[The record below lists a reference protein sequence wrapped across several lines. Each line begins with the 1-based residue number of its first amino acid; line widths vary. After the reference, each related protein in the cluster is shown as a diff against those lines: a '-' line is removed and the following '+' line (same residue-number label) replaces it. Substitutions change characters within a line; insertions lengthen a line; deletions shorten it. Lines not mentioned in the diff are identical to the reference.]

1 MSLWLTTISLIR
13 PGSFMASINLK
24 DAYYSISV
32 SEQDRKYLLFEW
44 QGSYY
49 QLTCLRDGLSCAPR
63 LFTKIL
69 KPVYAHLRELGHT
82 CMGHIDG
89 SSLVASNCHNCENNV
104 VATVDLFTN
113 VGFTI

>member
-1 MSLWLTTISLIR
+1 MAISLIR
-13 PGSFMASINLK
+13 LGSFMASIDLK
-24 DAYYSISV
+24 DAYYSILV
-32 SEQDRKYLLFEW
+32 SEEDRKYLLFEW

-49 QLTCLRDGLSCAPR
+49 QLTCLRNGISCAPR

-69 KPVYAHLRELGHT
+69 KPVYAHLRELGHA

-89 SSLVASNCHNCENNV
+89 SSLVASNCHSCENNV

-113 VGFTI
+113 LGFTI